1 MTEEETKLLFDKH
14 MAMKVIELEEEAL
27 EEKKWVVRTLDMN
40 DYDHYLE
47 YKEHAI
53 NGMMIFGDKF
63 VEALGIALSEADDRQ
78 SVKIIHAFRNECST
92 HEMLHR
98 MHVAKQVAFDPA
110 SPAGDETV
118 YHQL

>member
-1 MTEEETKLLFDKH
+1 MIDENDPNNGIEDIGKE
-14 MAMKVIELEEEAL
+14 AWVINAL
-27 EEKKWVVRTLDMN
+27 N
-40 DYDHYLE
+40 FISYDRYLE

-63 VEALGIALSEADDRQ
+63 VEALGMALAEADDERA
-78 SVKIIHAFRNECST
+78 VALIHTFRNECST